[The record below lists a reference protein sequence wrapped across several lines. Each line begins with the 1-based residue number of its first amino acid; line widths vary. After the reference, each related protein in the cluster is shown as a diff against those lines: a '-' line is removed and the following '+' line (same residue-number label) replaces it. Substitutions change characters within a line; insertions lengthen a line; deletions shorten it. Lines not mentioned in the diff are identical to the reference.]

1 MIFKARIFFLTLLCL
16 LGASLVAANAQTHDL
31 DPSHSSD
38 ECAVCVIGELP
49 LDDGLDATGSLSI
62 PAQLGWMSRDFGS
75 AETPYIGA
83 STAFRARG
91 PPSVDA

>member
-49 LDDGLDATGSLSI
+49 LDDGLDAPESLSI
-62 PAQLGWMSRDFGS
+62 PAPLGWMSREFGS
-75 AETPYIGA
+75 AETPDLCA
-83 STAFRARG
+83 SAAFRARG
-91 PPSVDA
+91 PPSVGA